1 MAKETRKTRKEQIAH
16 GFTVLELLVVIAI
29 IAVIAS
35 IVFASLNS
43 SRRKARDVRRVGDLG
58 EIRKA
63 IEIYLNTNGRLPGS
77 SGPGNCNG
85 AGGCNSTEAQPWIP
99 GLTDEYIAEVSVDP
113 LNSATSRYRYR
124 SSGGDEYELDAPLE
138 GDYHFGED
146 DGGNRNICPSSTDC
160 RYETGTDL
168 TRLGDGP

>member
-1 MAKETRKTRKEQIAH
+1 MAKKIRKEQIAN

-29 IAVIAS
+29 ISIIAS
-35 IVFASLNS
+35 IAFASLN
-43 SRRKARDVRRVGDLG
+43 RARQKARDARRVGDLS

-63 IEIYLNTNGRLPGS
+63 IEIYVNTVGRLPGS

-99 GLTDEYIAEVSVDP
+99 GLTDEYITQVLVDP

-138 GDYHFGED
+138 ADYHFGEN
-146 DGGNRNICPSSTDC
+146 DGGNRNTCPSSTDC
-160 RYETGTDL
+160 RYEIGADL

>member
-1 MAKETRKTRKEQIAH
+1 MEERKGKKIG
-16 GFTVLELLVVIAI
+16 GFTLLELLVVIAI
-29 IAVIAS
+29 ISIIAS

-43 SRRKARDVRRVGDLG
+43 ARQKARDARRVGDLG

-63 IEIYLNTNGRLPGS
+63 IEIYITANGRLPGS

-85 AGGCNSTEAQPWIP
+85 AGGCNSTGIQPWIP

-124 SSGGDEYELDAPLE
+124 LSGGDEYELDAPLE
-138 GDYHFGED
+138 GDYHFGEN
-146 DGGNRNICPSSTDC
+146 DGGNRNTCPSQTTC
-160 RYETGTDL
+160 RYEIGTDL
-168 TRLGDGP
+168 TRLGNGP

>member
-1 MAKETRKTRKEQIAH
+1 MEKKTREEKIS

-35 IVFASLNS
+35 MAFASLN
-43 SRRKARDVRRVGDLG
+43 RARQKARDTRRVGDLG

-63 IEIYLNTNGRLPGS
+63 IEMYVTANGRLPGS

-85 AGGCNSTEAQPWIP
+85 AGGCNSTAVQPWIP
-99 GLTDEYIAEVSVDP
+99 GLTNEYIAQVPVDP
-113 LNSATSRYRYR
+113 LNNATSRYRYR

-138 GDYHFGED
+138 SDYHFGEN
-146 DGGNRNICPSSTDC
+146 DGGNRNTCPSSTDC
-160 RYETGTDL
+160 RYEIGTDM
-168 TRLGDGP
+168 TRLGNGP